1 MTGAPPR
8 DFTILLPPGWVRIPL
23 DGSETARV
31 TALAA
36 AKAASAPAPVRDRVR
51 RRLIRVLRD
60 TLRQA
65 KAAGG
70 VDVLVSLA
78 ESRGLPVAASC
89 LVTYQDRGQQV
100 PLDGL
105 LAELAGAGGDVTVT
119 EIAGAP
125 AVRRRACTAAPSGD
139 ASLAVSGRAASGRA
153 ADGWAADG
161 WAADSRAEGGGDVPD
176 PGSLTVTVV
185 DYFLPV
191 PGRTGLLSLS
201 FSTPVEPLA
210 DALVLLFDAIA
221 GSFRWIP

>member
-51 RRLIRVLRD
+51 QRLIRVLRD

-125 AVRRRACTAAPSGD
+125 AVRRRRAYTAAPSGD
-139 ASLAVSGRAASGRA
+139 ASLAANGRAANGPVADGPVADGPVAAGGAADGRA
-153 ADGWAADG
+153 ANGLAGDGLVADGRAVDGGAADG
-161 WAADSRAEGGGDVPD
+161 
-176 PGSLTVTVV
+176 
-185 DYFLPV
+185 
-191 PGRTGLLSLS
+191 
-201 FSTPVEPLA
+201 
-210 DALVLLFDAIA
+210 
-221 GSFRWIP
+221 